1 MIGPDVKALQQFL
14 NSHGFPVA
22 FTGPGSA
29 GQETTT
35 FGSATKA
42 ALIKFQKANHI
53 TPAVGYFGVVTRGEI
68 NVL

>member
-42 ALIKFQKANHI
+42 ALIKFQKANGL
-53 TPAVGYFGVVTRGEI
+53 PATGWFGPMTRRII
-68 NVL
+68 NAN